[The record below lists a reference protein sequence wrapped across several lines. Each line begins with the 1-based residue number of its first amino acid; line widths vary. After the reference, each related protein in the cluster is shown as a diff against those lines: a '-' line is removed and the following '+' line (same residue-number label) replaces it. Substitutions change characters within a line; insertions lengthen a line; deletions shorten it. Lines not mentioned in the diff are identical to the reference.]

1 MNEFTNRIRTLRGS
15 HDTHARAHTEH
26 TSSHNYR
33 ERHTRHTRTRRSY
46 TYIQRQREDTRV
58 HAVSINRR
66 CIIIDARRE
75 RRSLSLSCTHRRT
88 LCMYVCLRLQLLP
101 KRRLKERLDE
111 IWYGEGSGV
120 ESKRKETKEKEEATR
135 K

>member
-1 MNEFTNRIRTLRGS
+1 M
-15 HDTHARAHTEH
+15 
-26 TSSHNYR
+26 
-33 ERHTRHTRTRRSY
+33 ERHTRHTRTRRSH
-46 TYIQRQREDTRV
+46 TYIQRQREERV

-66 CIIIDARRE
+66 YIIIDARRE

-88 LCMYVCLRLQLLP
+88 LCMYVCLRLHLLP

-120 ESKRKETKEKEEATR
+120 VSKRKEVKEKEEATR